1 MRLLLSIAVLAA
13 SSARAE
19 EVRVGVAATLATDLP
34 DPVSGEYAR
43 FGPGPGVQVP
53 VWVELAPWAL
63 LRATVRGDLGVGS
76 DRVSWKR
83 EIDGEPV
90 RFYDDEQFAM
100 FVAGGLTL
108 GPEVVFPMNGAVT
121 PYLGAEAGGAWV
133 GTYHSF
139 GGPTALLIALDQND
153 LQDAGNVDPYTSQL
167 TVLTE
172 VHIGLGLGT
181 DDRYWAELG
190 YSAAWLGAS
199 DLRKSPPALAARRAP
214 WGWNAIRL
222 GVGVRFGR

>member
-108 GPEVVFPMNGAVT
+108 GPEVVFPTKGSVE
-121 PYLGAEAGGAWV
+121 PYLGAEAGGTWV
-133 GTYHSF
+133 GTYHAF
-139 GGPTALLIALDQND
+139 DGPTALLLAPERNGPK
-153 LQDAGNVDPYTSQL
+153 AGGVDPYTSQL

-172 VHIGLGLGT
+172 VHMGLGLGT
-181 DDRYWAELG
+181 QGRYWTELG
-190 YSAAWLGAS
+190 YSVAWVGAS
-199 DLRKSPPALAARRAP
+199 DLRNAPDALAARRAP

-222 GVGVRFGR
+222 ALGVRFGR